1 MQKNLKNMMIELTG
15 PTDYQTCTLKT
26 IHVKIIIDRG
36 TDRNN
41 GIMAIVFLE
50 HIPAAFGLYVVFLII
65 SFLSGVAI
73 GAVGVGGVFLVPTLI
88 IIGIDPR
95 IAIVAVVA
103 SYFPVSVS
111 HTIFAIR
118 GNRINKKAFFVLS
131 GGLAIGAS
139 CAAGILPFVPL
150 LAITVIVSIV
160 ALFSGIKTL
169 RKIVPVIVKS
179 NVGGGMETAGETK
192 PVSQTEINVENAEAA
207 QQTKEDSCVNNYIP
221 YSFDNEKNDQIK
233 LFIVGIVGGFLSVLT
248 GTSGPFAL
256 LPFFFIFY
264 DNMPANDAVCIA
276 VSAGIFV
283 SLAATIV
290 NAFGSIVD
298 LGISLTTAI
307 TLGVGLPLG
316 SYLGNK
322 VPKDILKMII
332 AVLLVILG
340 LYTIINMLTRL

>member
-1 MQKNLKNMMIELTG
+1 M
-15 PTDYQTCTLKT
+15 
-26 IHVKIIIDRG
+26 
-36 TDRNN
+36 
-41 GIMAIVFLE
+41 
-50 HIPAAFGLYVVFLII
+50 
-65 SFLSGVAI
+65 
-73 GAVGVGGVFLVPTLI
+73 
-88 IIGIDPR
+88 
-95 IAIVAVVA
+95 
-103 SYFPVSVS
+103 
-111 HTIFAIR
+111 
-118 GNRINKKAFFVLS
+118 
-131 GGLAIGAS
+131 
-139 CAAGILPFVPL
+139 
-150 LAITVIVSIV
+150 
-160 ALFSGIKTL
+160 
-169 RKIVPVIVKS
+169 
-179 NVGGGMETAGETK
+179 
-192 PVSQTEINVENAEAA
+192 
-207 QQTKEDSCVNNYIP
+207 
-221 YSFDNEKNDQIK
+221 
-233 LFIVGIVGGFLSVLT
+233 T